1 MSLLKHPIMYCPWSH
16 TCVVIACLAE
26 EVRWTDHL
34 TIVSEGSARRQFLP
48 HDCAHFYIIVKR
60 TVLTLEA
67 TR

>member
-1 MSLLKHPIMYCPWSH
+1 M
-16 TCVVIACLAE
+16 IACLAE